1 MIRTWLI
8 TGILLGS
15 IQILQAQSLIGLSK
29 GEVVE
34 LVQQEYKEF
43 QKDASVIKQTFNYLK
58 YVNDARTKTWILHF
72 NEADICFVSKLVC
85 DYGELGKMVG
95 MMNQKYTQKG
105 KEQWEYLS
113 GRDTI
118 QVSLIRQEW
127 YFTIREA
134 KAGN

>member
-1 MIRTWLI
+1 M
-8 TGILLGS
+8 
-15 IQILQAQSLIGLSK
+15 QAQSLIGLSK
-29 GEVVE
+29 GEVMAR
-34 LVQQEYKEF
+34 VQQEHTEF

-58 YVNDARTKTWILHF
+58 YVNDIRTKTWILHF
-72 NEADICFVSKLVC
+72 TDADICYVSKLVC
-85 DYGELGKMVG
+85 DYGELGKMVDL
-95 MMNQKYTQKG
+95 MNRKYTQKG

-134 KAGN
+134 KAGD